1 MIGARHASRAPFEQ
15 RERRSRRR
23 FITRGFMLAVAALCL
38 YLLAPAIGEVFSA
51 WRRLG
56 QVHPAWIVPAVVCA
70 VASFACLWV
79 VQAVALGTRD
89 WFAVINSQLA
99 GNAFNRVTPG
109 GGATG
114 TVLQATMLSTAGIDA
129 ARAGTALTAQSLLST
144 ASLVALPVLCIPF
157 VIAGT
162 QIPDGLVSSIWIG
175 IPVFVLMVVIGFAM
189 FAFDAPLRW
198 LGRWIAAIR
207 RRLGN
212 PGMDGTELGAHL
224 LQSRDTILREIGPRW
239 EIAVGVSVLRWLFEY
254 GVIVS
259 TLYGLGTRPDPALTL
274 LAFAAASVL
283 GLLPFTPGGLGFVEA
298 GLTGTLALAG
308 VSGGNALVTTLVYRL
323 LTFWLP
329 IPIGAVA
336 WFAFRRR
343 YPPPRRDAAAP
354 SPKRE
359 ARDATTTSR

>member
-1 MIGARHASRAPFEQ
+1 MIGVRHSADPSPDDRD
-15 RERRSRRR
+15 RRPRRR
-23 FITRGFMLAVAALCL
+23 LIVRVLALAVAALCL
-38 YLLAPAIGEVFSA
+38 YLLAPTIGEVFSA

-56 QVHPAWIVPAVVCA
+56 QVHPAWMVPAVLCA
-70 VASFACLWV
+70 VASFACIWV

-89 WFAVINSQLA
+89 WFAVITSQLA
-99 GNAFNRVTPG
+99 ANAFNRVTPG

-114 TVLQATMLSTAGIDA
+114 TALQATMLSTAGIDA
-129 ARAGTALTAQSLLST
+129 ARAATALTAQSLLST
-144 ASLVALPVLCIPF
+144 ASLVALPVFCIPF

-162 QIPDGLVSSIWIG
+162 QIPHGLIASIWIG
-175 IPVFVLMVVIGFAM
+175 IPVFVLMVVIGLSV
-189 FAFDAPLRW
+189 FAFDAPLRR
-198 LGRWIAAIR
+198 LGCWIAAIR
-207 RRLGN
+207 RRLGKRAI
-212 PGMDGTELGAHL
+212 DGVELGAHL
-224 LQSRDTILREIGPRW
+224 LQSRDAILREIGPRW
-239 EIAVGVSVLRWLFEY
+239 KIAVGVSVLRWLFEY

-283 GLLPFTPGGLGFVEA
+283 GLLPFTPGGLGFVEV

-329 IPIGAVA
+329 LPIGAAA

-343 YPPPRRDAAAP
+343 YPPPRRADAASA
-354 SPKRE
+354 E
-359 ARDATTTSR
+359 QAARDATTSSR

>member
-1 MIGARHASRAPFEQ
+1 VIGARHTSRAPFEQ
-15 RERRSRRR
+15 RERRPRRR
-23 FITRGFMLAVAALCL
+23 LITRGFMLAIAALCL

-56 QVHPAWIVPAVVCA
+56 QVHPAWMVPAVVCA

-99 GNAFNRVTPG
+99 ANAFNRVTPG

-144 ASLVALPVLCIPF
+144 ASLVALPVFCIPF

-162 QIPDGLVSSIWIG
+162 QIPNGLMSSIWIG
-175 IPVFVLMVVIGFAM
+175 IPVFALMVVIGLAV

-198 LGRWIAAIR
+198 LGCWIAAIR
-207 RRLGN
+207 RRLGKH
-212 PGMDGTELGAHL
+212 GMDGTELGAHL
-224 LQSRDTILREIGPRW
+224 LRNRDTILREIGPRW
-239 EIAVGVSVLRWLFEY
+239 ELAVGLSVLRWLFEY
-254 GVIVS
+254 GVIVA

-308 VSGGNALVTTLVYRL
+308 VSAGNALVTTLVYRL

-336 WFAFRRR
+336 WFMFRRR
-343 YPPPRRDAAAP
+343 YPRARSGTGTAVA
-354 SPKRE
+354 RE
-359 ARDATTTSR
+359 GSDATTTSR